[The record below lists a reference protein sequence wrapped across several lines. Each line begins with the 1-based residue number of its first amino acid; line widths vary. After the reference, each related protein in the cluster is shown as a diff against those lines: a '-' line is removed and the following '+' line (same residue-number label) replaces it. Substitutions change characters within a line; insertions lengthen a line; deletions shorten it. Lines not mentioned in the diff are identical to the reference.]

1 MFLNTSAMES
11 VIFFF
16 EMKDECKVSRVNIS
30 LADLLGSQYFFE
42 ILRTSLV
49 IKVVKMYLKVDV

>member
-1 MFLNTSAMES
+1 
-11 VIFFF
+11 
-16 EMKDECKVSRVNIS
+16 MKDECKVSRVNIS